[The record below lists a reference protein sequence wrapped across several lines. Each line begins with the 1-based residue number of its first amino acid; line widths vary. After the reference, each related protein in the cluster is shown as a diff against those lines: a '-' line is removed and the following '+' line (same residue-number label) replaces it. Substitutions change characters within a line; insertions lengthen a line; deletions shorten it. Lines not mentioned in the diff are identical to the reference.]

1 MRLRRRS
8 GIEEQAARRQ
18 KGRLRIG
25 EDVPAP
31 AEIKSIVGALSGR
44 WRPILLTL
52 IFAGLRSS
60 ELRAIRWRDVDFKR
74 GVLHVRQRV
83 DQYMKFGPPKSA
95 TGERAIPLPPIVVSA
110 LKEWKLACP
119 NGPLDL
125 AFPTSNGHAIGHTDL
140 AVYGW
145 QRAQVAAGVTR
156 PSGKAKYPGVHAA
169 RHFYAAWLI
178 NSKKDG
184 GLGLSAKA
192 AQTRLGHASMRMT
205 MDVYGHWFPNP
216 EDGSELVEAEREL
229 LG

>member
-1 MRLRRRS
+1 M
-8 GIEEQAARRQ
+8 
-18 KGRLRIG
+18 
-25 EDVPAP
+25 
-31 AEIKSIVGALSGR
+31 SGR

-52 IFAGLRSS
+52 IFAGPRSS
-60 ELRAIRWRDVDFKR
+60 ELRAIRWRDIDFKR

-83 DQYMKFGPPKSA
+83 DQYMNFGPPKSA
-95 TGERAIPLPPIVVSA
+95 TGERSNSAPADRGRGAQGVETGVSQWVA
-110 LKEWKLACP
+110 RFGLSRRRTGTADRP
-119 NGPLDL
+119 
-125 AFPTSNGHAIGHTDL
+125 SRIL

-156 PSGKAKYPGVHAA
+156 PNGRAKYPGLHAA

-216 EDGSELVEAEREL
+216 EDGSELAEAEREL